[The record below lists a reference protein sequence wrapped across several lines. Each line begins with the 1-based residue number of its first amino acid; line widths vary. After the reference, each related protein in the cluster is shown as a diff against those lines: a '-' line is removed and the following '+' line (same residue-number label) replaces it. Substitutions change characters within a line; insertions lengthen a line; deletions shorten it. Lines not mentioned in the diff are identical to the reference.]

1 MYHPFVISF
10 LSEKLQHVSLF
21 ITVGLILI
29 IIALLVKSR
38 ISIVPGALQNVM
50 EVFVEGIYDFVSG
63 VIPYE
68 ARKHVPLI
76 ATVFIF
82 ILFSNWIG
90 NIPGFISPTAN
101 WNTTIAPAIVV
112 FVYYHAQGIK
122 KHGIVKYLKHF
133 MGPVAFMAPVIFILE
148 TIGHFARVLSLS
160 LRLFGNIMGEETLA
174 VILFSLVPLIVPIPF
189 MFLSLFFGFVQAL
202 VFTLLTTVYISLAV
216 EEEHEEH
223 GEHH

>member
-10 LSEKLQHVSLF
+10 LGEKLQHVSLF

-29 IIALLVKSR
+29 FIALLVKSR

>member
-10 LSEKLQHVSLF
+10 LGEKLQHVSLF